1 MRIVVI
7 GAGQVGSN
15 IAASLADNHEIVVID
30 RDGDRVESLTYSEDV
45 LAIEGDGTSLDV
57 LEEAGVTDADI
68 VIASTDNDETNIV
81 ICSTATVVSDAFTIA
96 RVRNTEFLKTWQRS
110 DRAFGVDFMVCTDLL
125 TAQAIARIVGLPG
138 ARDVDPFA
146 GGQVQMAEFEVTE
159 GSSIAG
165 QTVREA
171 DQFDELTFAALLHDD
186 DIEIPTGQSVIEAG
200 WKIVVIGSPR
210 CVRSFAGMVST
221 DNEQSTDILIIGG
234 GSIGEETARVLSDRG
249 LESRIVEAD
258 ETRARQ
264 LAEDLLDTVVMHHDP
279 TDAEFLEREHIEAT
293 DLVVSSLDSDE
304 RNLLVALLAKRLG
317 AKRAVAVVEN
327 GEYVNLFE
335 AVGIDIAINPREV
348 TAEEITRFTRE
359 QRAENVA
366 LIESDRAE
374 VLEIE
379 INGDSTLA
387 DRPIRESIQDLPD
400 GVVIGAITRDG
411 VFITPRGDTVIKRND
426 HVVVFVDAEVLDEVM
441 TKL

>member
-7 GAGQVGSN
+7 GAGEVGSN
-15 IAASLADNHEIVVID
+15 IAASLADDHEIVVID
-30 RDGDRVESLTYSEDV
+30 RDGERVESLTYSEDV

-57 LEEAGVTDADI
+57 LEEAGIIDADI

-81 ICSTATVVSDAFTIA
+81 ICSTTAVVSDAFTIA
-96 RVRNTEFLKTWQRS
+96 RVRNTEFLKTWRRS
-110 DRAFGVDFMVCTDLL
+110 DRAFGIDFMVCTDLL
-125 TAQAIARIVGLPG
+125 TAQTIARIVGLPG

-146 GGQVQMAEFEVTE
+146 GGRVQMAEFEVTE
-159 GSSIAG
+159 ESPIAG
-165 QTVREA
+165 QTVSEA
-171 DQFDELTFAALLHDD
+171 DQFEELTFAALLHDG
-186 DIEIPTGQSVIEAG
+186 EVRIPTGRSVIEVG
-200 WKIVVIGSPR
+200 WKIVVIGTPQ
-210 CVRSFAGMVST
+210 CVRSFAGMVSPG
-221 DNEQSTDILIIGG
+221 DEHGSDILMIGG
-234 GSIGEETARVLSDRG
+234 GSIGEETARVLSERG
-249 LESRIVEAD
+249 LEPRIIEAD
-258 ETRARQ
+258 ETRARR

-293 DLVVSSLDSDE
+293 DLVVACLESDE

-317 AKRAVAVVEN
+317 ADRAVAVVEN
-327 GEYVNLFE
+327 GESVDLFE
-335 AVGIDIAINPREV
+335 AVGVDIAINPREV

-359 QRAENVA
+359 QRTENVA

-379 INGDSTLA
+379 IDADSILA

-411 VFITPRGDTVIKRND
+411 TFITPRGDTAIQPAD
-426 HVVVFVDAEVLDEVM
+426 HVVVFVDAQALDEVM